1 MAREA
6 LDPHLKIAGDV
17 VNSKLPWSKR
27 IKAAVKAG
35 LHYAWW
41 YPKQWIPTYHPNKH
55 SRYVRNTSKKLA
67 RTLFHSMI
75 RYGPGLDKQQLLL
88 GRLTEIGTEL
98 FVMMC
103 AVLKSEWSDDENE
116 KELVD
121 AIFRNGKIKI
131 KEKFTAIRHNND
143 QRNYKLGRK
152 VLDGDYKKI
161 ERVIT

>member
-1 MAREA
+1 
-6 LDPHLKIAGDV
+6 
-17 VNSKLPWSKR
+17 
-27 IKAAVKAG
+27 
-35 LHYAWW
+35 
-41 YPKQWIPTYHPNKH
+41 
-55 SRYVRNTSKKLA
+55 
-67 RTLFHSMI
+67 MI

-103 AVLKSEWSDDENE
+103 ALLKSEYSDDEDE

-131 KEKFTAIRHNND
+131 KERFTAIRHNND
-143 QRNYKLGRK
+143 KQNYKLGRR
-152 VLDGDYKKI
+152 VLDGHHKKI